1 MARNK
6 FELEQVL
13 KYRVEME
20 RMRSQEFATAKRDL
34 ERAADMLAIQEMQL
48 EFTAKEFVEKHG
60 ELENIDD
67 MRMYANFLSR
77 KRDEIVNQ
85 KEQIEI
91 LGSEM
96 NYRRE
101 ILLDASKD
109 KKVLESLKEKKAN
122 QFRQGMELKE
132 RTFMDEIS
140 IQKKTGSAR

>member
-1 MARNK
+1 MAGKK

-34 ERAADMLAIQEMQL
+34 ERAADMLAIKEMQL

-140 IQKKTGSAR
+140 IQKKTGNAG